1 MVKRIVK
8 MVFREESVPEFVQL
22 FQEIKTYISNFA
34 GCTYLELWQDKTR
47 PNTFFTYSYW
57 EDEKYLENYRNSD
70 FFQIIWPKTKA
81 LFEEKAQ
88 AWTID
93 VVNVSEKLHIK
104 YLNVSD
110 QLHEYLAATAYSEF
124 VVLCDENTRHFCLPI
139 IAEAFGETPYHI
151 IEIASG
157 ETNKNINIV
166 QKIWKT
172 LFDLRMNRKSL
183 VVNLGGG
190 VVGDMGGFSAGTFM
204 RGIDFVNI
212 PTTLLSMIDASVGGK
227 TGIDMDGIKNGV
239 GIFRNPKQVFID
251 PVFLKTLP
259 ERQLKSGLAEAIK
272 HGILSSR
279 EVYDLAIEALKKH
292 ETIDEDWIK
301 RIIGIKWDIV
311 NNDPL
316 ENDYRKMLNLGHTIG
331 HALESHFLNT
341 EEELL
346 HGEAIALGMIFENDI
361 SRRVGL
367 MRHEIAKVIK
377 DDILKYYDFPTIK
390 VEDIDAIIK
399 WIVLDK
405 KNDKKKINLVL
416 ARDFGDI
423 ERNFEMEEEEF
434 TAMFTAVVMDFVIS
448 F

>member
-1 MVKRIVK
+1 MKIT
-8 MVFREESVPEFVQL
+8 
-22 FQEIKTYISNFA
+22 EI
-34 GCTYLELWQDKTR
+34 L
-47 PNTFFTYSYW
+47 TFSKSF
-57 EDEKYLENYRNSD
+57 L
-70 FFQIIWPKTKA
+70 PKTKA

-93 VVNVSEKLHIK
+93 VANVSEKLHIK
-104 YLNVSD
+104 YMDVSHH
-110 QLHEYLAATAYSEF
+110 LHQYLSDTSYSEF
-124 VVLCDENTRHFCLPI
+124 AVICDENTRHFCLPI
-139 IAEAFGETPYHI
+139 IAEAFDETPYHI

-157 ETNKNINIV
+157 ERNKNISTV

-172 LFDLRMNRKSL
+172 MFDLRMNRKSL

-239 GIFRNPKQVFID
+239 GIFRNPKQVLID
-251 PVFLKTLP
+251 PIFLKTLP
-259 ERQLKSGLAEAIK
+259 DRQLKSGLAEAIK

-279 EVYDLAIEALKKH
+279 EVYNLAIGALKKYD
-292 ETIDEDWIK
+292 TIDEKWIK

-346 HGEAIALGMIFENDI
+346 HGEAIALGMIFENGI

-367 MRHEIAKVIK
+367 MQPEVAQIIK
-377 DDILKYYDFPTIK
+377 DDILKYYDFPIIK
-390 VEDIDAIIK
+390 VEDITAIIK
-399 WIVLDK
+399 WILLDK

-416 ARDFGDI
+416 ARNFGDI

-434 TAMFTAVVMDFVIS
+434 TVMFTEVVTDFIIS